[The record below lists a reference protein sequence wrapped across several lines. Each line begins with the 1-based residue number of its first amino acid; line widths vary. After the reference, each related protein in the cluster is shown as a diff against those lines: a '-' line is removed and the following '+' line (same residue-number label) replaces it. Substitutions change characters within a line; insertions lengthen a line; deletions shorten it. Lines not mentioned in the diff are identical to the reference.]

1 MDLNKL
7 QTQSSQEPETN
18 MWYLENKDDTLFIG
32 TMKKNNTNNFYK
44 KMDKKNINEQT
55 WLFWNNFEFYKR
67 MLKWC
72 EEWW

>member
-7 QTQSSQEPETN
+7 QTQSSKEPKTN

-55 WLFWNNFEFYKR
+55 
-67 MLKWC
+67 
-72 EEWW
+72 